1 MSQIVIK
8 QGKAK
13 VINGG
18 LRCANFRKDKP
29 TLLCDKQ
36 LVRKNTN
43 GQIAGSFKCDRCGAI
58 VEVGIKIPISVT
70 KL

>member
-8 QGKAK
+8 LGKAK

-18 LRCANFRKDKP
+18 LRCANFRDDKP
-29 TLLCDKQ
+29 TLLCNKQ
-36 LVRKNTN
+36 LARKNSA

-58 VEVGIKIPISVT
+58 VEVGIKISLT
-70 KL
+70 D